1 MATRKEHIF
10 ARKLQDIVGID
21 PQVTCHLLNIN
32 PSG

>member
-10 ARKLQDIVGID
+10 ARIQDIVGID
-21 PQVTCHLLNIN
+21 PQATCHRLNMN